1 MRFSDKIRAI
11 RIKHKLSLA
20 KLGKEIG
27 VSKAAIWQWENVIVK
42 PGNIK
47 TGNMEALCKFLS
59 VSKDYFL
66 NDRLIYETEAT
77 YQSNKTPV
85 FDDILTKTIIYVLDN
100 AQGLSH
106 EDMAVAIR
114 LLYNKVKDKKIILSS
129 DLEEVLQL
137 LS

>member
-1 MRFSDKIRAI
+1 MRFGDKIRAI
-11 RIKHKLSLA
+11 RTKHKLSLA

-47 TGNMEALCKFLS
+47 TGNMEALCRFLN

-77 YQSNKTPV
+77 YKSNKTPV

-100 AQGLSH
+100 TKALSH
-106 EDMAVAIR
+106 EDVAVAIR

-137 LS
+137 LC